1 VLPDVFSISRAP
13 VLGRRS
19 LRSLDRFAEFVL
31 AYGDHC
37 TRYEKPQAIFP
48 CRAPARPSNKENP
61 QFVKRMVRAIVRGV
75 IHSRDFPEDSF
86 KP

>member
-1 VLPDVFSISRAP
+1 MSFLYLARPFLVVDRYV
-13 VLGRRS
+13 
-19 LRSLDRFAEFVL
+19 LDRFAEFVL